1 VGEGFVRVFSTHSWL
16 VAEIVKGRL
25 EAEGILVDLSGE
37 HEAMQ
42 TDVLLWLK

>member
-1 VGEGFVRVFSTHSWL
+1 MRVFSTHSCL

-25 EAEGILVDLSGE
+25 EAEGILVDLRGD

-42 TDVLLWLK
+42 ADVLLWLK